1 MACSLFYICLNLF
14 LEQET
19 NIGRFAALD
28 EAHQFMTDS
37 GECRSLTDGL
47 LKTIRLQR
55 HLGTRVIIS
64 TQEPT
69 ISTAL
74 LDLCSITV
82 VHHFTSPAWQQAL
95 VKHLA
100 GASMTADGDAP
111 REESALHDA
120 DTGSVHP
127 ISFPGKNVLFKDVVS
142 LATGEALVFAPNA
155 VIGLQQ
161 LKGNMRKTPV
171 RLGHGVLKLR
181 IRGRVTQDGGQSVMA
196 R

>member
-1 MACSLFYICLNLF
+1 MACSLFNICLSLF
-14 LEQET
+14 LEKKSS
-19 NIGRFAALD
+19 IGRFAALD

-47 LKTIRLQR
+47 LKAIRLQR
-55 HLGTRVIIS
+55 HLGARVIIS

-82 VHHFTSPAWQQAL
+82 VHRFTSPAWHQAL

-100 GASMTADGDAP
+100 GASMAVDADVSDEEDETEGVLADG
-111 REESALHDA
+111 
-120 DTGSVHP
+120 VQP
-127 ISFPGKNVLFKDVVS
+127 IAFPSSKKLFEGIVS

-155 VIGLQQ
+155 ITGVKKEG
-161 LKGNMRKTPV
+161 GRKVPV

-181 IRGRVTQDGGQSVMA
+181 VRKRVTQDGGQSVMA
-196 R
+196 G

>member
-1 MACSLFYICLNLF
+1 MACSLFSICLSLF

-19 NIGRFAALD
+19 SIGRFAALD
-28 EAHQFMTDS
+28 EAHQFMNDS

-82 VHHFTSPAWQQAL
+82 VHHFTSPAWHQAL

-100 GASMTADGDAP
+100 GASMAGNAEPSEGEGDPQYGEAK
-111 REESALHDA
+111 
-120 DTGSVHP
+120 GVHP
-127 ISFPGKNVLFKDVVS
+127 ITFPSSKEMFQDIVS
-142 LATGEALVFAPNA
+142 LATGEALLFSPNA
-155 VIGLQQ
+155 IVSLEQTQGSR
-161 LKGNMRKTPV
+161 RKTPV

-181 IRGRVTQDGGQSVMA
+181 IRERVTQDGGKSVMA